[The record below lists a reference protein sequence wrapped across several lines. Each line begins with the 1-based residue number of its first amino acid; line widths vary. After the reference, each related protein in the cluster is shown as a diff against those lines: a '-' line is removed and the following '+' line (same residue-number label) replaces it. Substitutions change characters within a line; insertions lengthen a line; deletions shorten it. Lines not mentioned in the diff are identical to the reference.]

1 MMQCSPISS
10 DIVCFNVRNPCSPYN
25 EGFKNVIRC
34 KKWIILEAY
43 NYIKYLV
50 VWIFFV
56 FFLNVTFAKLPTAS
70 RHGGLKKNWG
80 RKRIRKKVQS
90 LGGTT
95 SKVSARGSLL
105 GGETTSSTITSIA
118 QPPQLVSLD
127 ILDMVTE
134 VSVVVGDLLRRA
146 DAKASH
152 LGELQKTQAMKFNM
166 VVCKRILAEAE
177 VAMGAFE
184 LDFQWE

>member
-1 MMQCSPISS
+1 MQ
-10 DIVCFNVRNPCSPYN
+10 
-25 EGFKNVIRC
+25 EGRYWEEKP
-34 KKWIILEAY
+34 
-43 NYIKYLV
+43 
-50 VWIFFV
+50 
-56 FFLNVTFAKLPTAS
+56 LPQQS
-70 RHGGLKKNWG
+70 RQLHNLPK
-80 RKRIRKKVQS
+80 
-90 LGGTT
+90 
-95 SKVSARGSLL
+95 
-105 GGETTSSTITSIA
+105 
-118 QPPQLVSLD
+118 LVSLD

-184 LDFQWE
+184 LDFQ

>member
-1 MMQCSPISS
+1 M
-10 DIVCFNVRNPCSPYN
+10 
-25 EGFKNVIRC
+25 
-34 KKWIILEAY
+34 
-43 NYIKYLV
+43 
-50 VWIFFV
+50 
-56 FFLNVTFAKLPTAS
+56 
-70 RHGGLKKNWG
+70 
-80 RKRIRKKVQS
+80 
-90 LGGTT
+90 GGTT

-184 LDFQWE
+184 LDFQ